1 MVSFN
6 SLIVEMRKLQPFQS
20 SAFSF
25 VMWGVWARFSLST
38 KGCPLNKTKAQV
50 CTDFQLMP
58 LFTSHLLALMDKP
71 GGKWVDVERAVR
83 MYTVA
88 SGVQFVPD
96 WSKGLWVANGLCFL
110 LCFMNKVYF
119 IYFLHSF
126 HLKKLKYNLQC
137 CHYFISSV
145 QFHSVHSVVSSSL
158 RPHGLQHARPP

>member
-1 MVSFN
+1 MRERRINVTPGCLVIIIVAFHLPRDSKHELGGALEIVSFN
-6 SLIVEMRKLQPFQS
+6 SLILEMRKLQPFSS

-58 LFTSHLLALMDKP
+58 LFTSHLLALMEKP

-88 SGVQFVPD
+88 SG
-96 WSKGLWVANGLCFL
+96 A
-110 LCFMNKVYF
+110 
-119 IYFLHSF
+119 
-126 HLKKLKYNLQC
+126 
-137 CHYFISSV
+137 
-145 QFHSVHSVVSSSL
+145 
-158 RPHGLQHARPP
+158 